1 MLRSSVGIAT
11 GLVYSRVYT
20 PPGILF
26 NGHLETIYPALL
38 RKVELPSYTRERIST
53 PDHDFLDLDWLKQG
67 SEKLVIISHGL
78 EGNTERAY
86 IKGMAR
92 IFFQNG
98 YDALAWNYRACSGEL
113 NKTLRFYHSGAT
125 DDMDTVIK
133 HAIQLGYQEIFLVG
147 FSLGGNITLKY
158 AGEKSSLIYP
168 QIRKAVAFSVPMNL
182 HTSCEK
188 ISQPSNFIYS
198 KRFLKSLKHKVTWK
212 ASVMKELDVTGMDQI
227 KTLKEFD
234 DRFTAPLHGF
244 RDALHYYRECSSL
257 YFLEGIRLPTLVV
270 NALNDPF
277 LSADCF
283 PKEIQNPS
291 VKLTYTDRGG
301 HVGFATFNKNGL
313 YWSEQR
319 ALQFILHGI

>member
-1 MLRSSVGIAT
+1 MSAGIAA
-11 GLVYSRVYT
+11 GLVYSRVYH
-20 PPGILF
+20 PPRLLF

-38 RKVELPSYTRERIST
+38 RQVALPPYLRERIAT

-67 SEKLVIISHGL
+67 SDQLVIISHGL

-92 IFFQNG
+92 IFYNHGF
-98 YDALAWNYRACSGEL
+98 DALAWNYRACSGEL

-125 DDMDTVIK
+125 DDLETVVQ
-133 HAIQLGYQEIFLVG
+133 HAIRLGYREIFLVG

-158 AGEKSSLIYP
+158 AGEKAETIHP

-188 ISQPSNFIYS
+188 ISQPSNFIYAN
-198 KRFLKSLKHKVTWK
+198 RFLKSLKHKVTWK
-212 ASVMKELDVTGMDQI
+212 ASVMKELDVTGLEEI
-227 KTLKEFD
+227 KTLKDFD

-244 RDALHYYRECSSL
+244 RDALHYYQSCSSL
-257 YFLEGIRLPTLVV
+257 HFLEGIRIPALVV

-277 LSADCF
+277 LSEDCF
-283 PKEIQNPS
+283 PRHIQNPA
-291 VKLTYTDRGG
+291 VTLTYTDRGG
-301 HVGFATFNKNGL
+301 HVGFASFNKNRT

-319 ALQFILHGI
+319 ALQFILQGN